1 MGAKGELYALPSC
14 RGRLERAGSWGE
26 SVAHAYRQTIQIRA
40 GRHAG
45 AGGSAYFQFFGGK
58 LGLLPSLCWKQ
69 PAESFMSHANAR
81 SSGYGAAC

>member
-1 MGAKGELYALPSC
+1 MGAKGELRALPSC

-26 SVAHAYRQTIQIRA
+26 SIAHAYRQTIQNTA

-58 LGLLPSLCWKQ
+58 FALLPSLCWKQ
-69 PAESFMSHANAR
+69 TAESFKSHANAR
-81 SSGYGAAC
+81 SIDYGAAC